1 MKAGRNQILA
11 IVLAVAVVG
20 AVAVSQTTV
29 KAHHHMGGGEGFG
42 LEHMVGMMTDYLDLT
57 DAQQA
62 QVKQIIANEKPNFLP
77 LIQQL
82 HQSQQQLRQL
92 EQSGTFDEA
101 VEAKVRAIAS
111 QQAQTMTEL
120 TVQRARIHSEIFNLL
135 TPDQKTKATQ
145 FLQRREERFQKHMQH
160 MQQGPSTPPAQQ

>member
-1 MKAGRNQILA
+1 MKAGRSKILA
-11 IVLAVAVVG
+11 IVLAVTLVG
-20 AVAVSQTTV
+20 AVAVSQTMV
-29 KAHHHMGGGEGFG
+29 KARHHMGGQGFG

-62 QVKQIIANEKPNFLP
+62 QVKQIIQNEKPNILP
-77 LIQQL
+77 LVQQL

-101 VEAKVRAIAS
+101 KVRGVAS

-120 TVQRARIHSEIFNLL
+120 TVQKAKIHSEIFNIL

-145 FLQRREERFQKHMQH
+145 FLQRREERFQKHMQR
-160 MQQGPSTPPAQQ
+160 MEQGPPAPPAQQ